1 MSNTFMF
8 QMVSRLIK
16 RSGISDQR
24 LAEIQMIRAL
34 KKQLERA
41 AASKMATQDTGS
53 GGETTE
59 AATKR

>member
-1 MSNTFMF
+1 M
-8 QMVSRLIK
+8 K

-41 AASKMATQDTGS
+41 NKLAIEPSQGGGSSGGGAEQQASK
-53 GGETTE
+53 
-59 AATKR
+59 

>member
-1 MSNTFMF
+1 M
-8 QMVSRLIK
+8 K

-41 AASKMATQDTGS
+41 AATKIATESNNGGGQENGS
-53 GGETTE
+53 ATE
-59 AATKR
+59 GQA